1 MPEVTQIAPVK
12 VLQNWCCTKLPKQV
26 KVTYNT
32 GKEANEAVSWNEID
46 PDAYKE
52 PGTFEV
58 DGTLENTNIKAKA
71 SIVVAK
77 DNEAEKGD
85 KISSADLTAVVD
97 PHFHELFATKTSE

>member
-12 VLQNWCCTKLPKQV
+12 VLQNWCRTKITKQV

-32 GKEANEAVSWNEID
+32 GKEANEAVRWNEID

-58 DGTLENTNIKAKA
+58 DGTLENTQTSKQKPALLLLKTM
-71 SIVVAK
+71 K
-77 DNEAEKGD
+77 LK
-85 KISSADLTAVVD
+85 K
-97 PHFHELFATKTSE
+97 ATKSLPQI

>member
-1 MPEVTQIAPVK
+1 M
-12 VLQNWCCTKLPKQV
+12 
-26 KVTYNT
+26 TYNT

-85 KISSADLTAVVD
+85 KN
-97 PHFHELFATKTSE
+97 LFRRFNSRG